1 MSNAWYVEFLL
12 RNRAGIRS
20 NIESKIL
27 QDIVEPKSRYIVSI
41 DEIECLE
48 EPKYTIN
55 LEDDV
60 YNDLL
65 IVERKVKDL
74 VKAKML
80 TKKEII
86 ILRKILEGKNIADIE
101 SESGI
106 SRITVSKIFSE
117 LCDRIG
123 YLLGGEFTDEGFL
136 DYLKDK
142 YKLNNEQLETLTEF
156 LGSNKRHSINIGG
169 TKS

>member
-1 MSNAWYVEFLL
+1 MSNSWYVEFLL

-20 NIESKIL
+20 NIESKVL

-41 DEIECLE
+41 DEIECIE

-65 IVERKVKDL
+65 IVERKVKEL
-74 VKAKML
+74 AQAKML
-80 TKKEII
+80 TKKELI
-86 ILRKILEGKNIADIE
+86 ILRKILDGKNIADIE
-101 SESGI
+101 DESGI
-106 SRITVSKIFSE
+106 SRITVSKIFSA

-136 DYLKDK
+136 DYMKDK
-142 YKLNNEQLETLTEF
+142 FKLDNEQLETLTGF

-169 TKS
+169 SKS